1 MGFETSGPNEAMIV
15 SGLGYSSPAMIPGG
29 RVWVWPCI
37 QQIQVTFAFSLV
49 ENSEYFS
56 KKMKGSLDL
65 QTTFSM

>member
-37 QQIQVTFAFSLV
+37 QQIQVNFAFFSFNHYR
-49 ENSEYFS
+49 EKIYQKFSEFR
-56 KKMKGSLDL
+56 
-65 QTTFSM
+65 